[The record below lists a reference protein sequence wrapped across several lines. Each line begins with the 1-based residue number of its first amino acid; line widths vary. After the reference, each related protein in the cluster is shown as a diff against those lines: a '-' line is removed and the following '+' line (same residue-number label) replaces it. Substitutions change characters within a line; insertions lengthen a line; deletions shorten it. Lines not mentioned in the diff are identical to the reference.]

1 MYLIVGL
8 GNPTA
13 KYAKTAT
20 TQGLTSLMRSLINME
35 LN

>member
-13 KYAKTAT
+13 KYEKHGTM
-20 TQGLTSLMRSLINME
+20 QVLMLLMPLQINME